1 MHDTAALLL
10 ESVENS
16 IEAGARH
23 INALVEIESGKIGV
37 RVEDDGEYNLLSDP
51 FEDGSTTKGEGR
63 GRGLHIIKERS
74 EGRCRLTRGWAGTVL
89 EYAASDD
96 GSFDDLY
103 EALLPVFCREES
115 ITITIKKDGR
125 DISVSRKL
133 LEERDAVPDRAG
145 CIKRFRE
152 LLSDLE
158 KGEIYG

>member
-23 INALVEIESGKIGV
+23 INALVEIGSGKIGV

-89 EYAASDD
+89 EFSAS
-96 GSFDDLY
+96 DLY